1 MLHLEE
7 NPIIAAVRTRDGFEK
22 ALDCPCDILFLL
34 CANILTLQ
42 EDIRATH
49 QKKKLLF
56 VHVDIAEGIGR
67 DAAGI
72 QHLQRLCA
80 DGIISTRGNM
90 IKTAR
95 ENGLKTVHR
104 VFLLDSHSIETAF
117 DQIASCHPDMVEL
130 MPGVIPKMIAR
141 FSERLKTPIIAGGL
155 IDKKNEIIQ
164 ALSAGAKA
172 VSTARPELWNQ

>member
-104 VFLLDSHSIETAF
+104 VFLS
-117 DQIASCHPDMVEL
+117 
-130 MPGVIPKMIAR
+130 
-141 FSERLKTPIIAGGL
+141 L
-155 IDKKNEIIQ
+155 IHI
-164 ALSAGAKA
+164 
-172 VSTARPELWNQ
+172 